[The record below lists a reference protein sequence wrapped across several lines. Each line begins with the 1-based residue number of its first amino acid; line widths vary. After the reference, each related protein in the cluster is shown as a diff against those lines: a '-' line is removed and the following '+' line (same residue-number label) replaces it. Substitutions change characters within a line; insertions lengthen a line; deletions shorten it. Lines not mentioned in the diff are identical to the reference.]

1 MGIHDVVSSKSQDTM
16 IANAWEAFCLYRGH
30 KRAPKLPGVH
40 VSSVESLDRTWK
52 TCQTLIRTWETW
64 GTPSERD
71 GPGGNVLASV
81 VDRGPNRSAPWSLR
95 DSAPFAR
102 HGYRDRPWENL
113 ARPNKTWIQRKNGQ
127 NPTAHYVSGKRGCRG
142 RREHNVNLALAITH
156 VVKLFTLEP
165 THGSVTQKVVI
176 LTYSY
181 TVTSHA
187 LTSQIRPQH
196 TITTQVD
203 TTKI

>member
-1 MGIHDVVSSKSQDTM
+1 MDLGLLIRLLRLLPDCCTLAFPLCNCCWPSSCWRKDWMYAPSKHANTKSSSSWAFMMLSRRNLRIQLM
-16 IANAWEAFCLYRGH
+16 IAIAWEAFFLYRGH

-95 DSAPFAR
+95 DSAPFPP
-102 HGYRDRPWENL
+102 RP
-113 ARPNKTWIQRKNGQ
+113 
-127 NPTAHYVSGKRGCRG
+127 
-142 RREHNVNLALAITH
+142 
-156 VVKLFTLEP
+156 
-165 THGSVTQKVVI
+165 VTDI
-176 LTYSY
+176 
-181 TVTSHA
+181 
-187 LTSQIRPQH
+187 PW
-196 TITTQVD
+196 
-203 TTKI
+203 